1 MFRRNAILNQEKII
15 REGVWR
21 PWLGC
26 LNFERV
32 IFSNYMR
39 TMRNNLLISLT
50 SRRLAFIK
58 QRPQA
63 RRRQQMEK
71 MVAYDLLL

>member
-1 MFRRNAILNQEKII
+1 MFRHNAILNQEKII

-21 PWLGC
+21 PWRGY

-39 TMRNNLLISLT
+39 TMRNNPLISLM

-58 QRPQA
+58 QNAQA

-71 MVAYDLLL
+71 MVAYDLWL